1 MKAATAPPD
10 DARDRVLDFE
20 ATPLDP
26 YLQTFSAHTLPP
38 GAVRSGDDAPY
49 AIVLQRVTVR
59 PEKIWHYQLFMVN
72 AWRPWLH
79 RAGVRMLAGAS
90 YLTGE
95 PGVVLNVWRVPR
107 ALTLADDAMPPE
119 LVAHYRDELVLREET
134 ETLTPARY
142 DPERVLERGAAPAS
156 GDLFAPAKRVYLID
170 TIGVAPG
177 CMTRFAV
184 GKQRLMRPLLEDAA
198 MGAPPGRGW
207 FLVCGGWRGRGGAA
221 SAVNVWSLPD
231 LGALTEA
238 MMRLAENTAY
248 QRFVRATVTGEDQYL
263 LHPMSLY
270 DPRSARVDGRV
281 VYAW

>member
-1 MKAATAPPD
+1 MTSNAD
-10 DARDRVLDFE
+10 DPRGRVLDFE
-20 ATPLDP
+20 STPLDP
-26 YLQTFSAHTLPP
+26 YLDTFANTALPE
-38 GAVRSGDDAPY
+38 GAVKPRDASPY

-59 PEKIWHYQLFMVN
+59 PEKIWHYQMFMVN
-72 AWRPWLH
+72 TWRPLLH
-79 RAGVRMLAGAS
+79 RRGIRMLAGAS
-90 YLTGE
+90 YLTGD
-95 PGVVLNVWRVPR
+95 PGLVLNVWRVPHSL
-107 ALTLADDAMPPE
+107 APGEPIPDELTAHYRGE
-119 LVAHYRDELVLREET
+119 LVAREET

-142 DPERVLERGAAPAS
+142 DPDRSFERGAS
-156 GDLFAPAKRVYLID
+156 TSRDVFAPSKRVYLID

-207 FLVCGGWRGRGGAA
+207 FLVCGGWRGRGCSA

-231 LGALTEA
+231 LPALTEA

-248 QRFVRATVTGEDQYL
+248 QRFVRATVASEDQYL

-270 DPRSARVDGRV
+270 DPRSALVDGRV
-281 VYAW
+281 VYG